1 MDHSRVYKLIQEA
14 LEVNK
19 DLFLI
24 QQQISPNGDIEVIV
38 DGDHGVA
45 LEECIRISRHIE
57 HNLDRESD
65 DFSLMVTTPDITKP
79 ISHPRQYYKNLGRT
93 LQLQLETGKLE
104 GKLIDVTSE
113 TIKIEYQTKEPKAI
127 GKGKQ
132 TVIKQDIISFDQ
144 IIKAKV
150 KIVFN

>member
-1 MDHSRVYKLIQEA
+1 MDQNKVFKLIQEA
-14 LEVNK
+14 IDVNK
-19 DLFLI
+19 ELFLI
-24 QQQISPNGDIEVIV
+24 QQHISPNGDIEVIV
-38 DGDHGVA
+38 DGDNGVA

-65 DFSLMVTTPDITKP
+65 DFSLIVTTPDITKP
-79 ISHPRQYYKNLGRT
+79 ISHSRQYYKNMGRT

-104 GKLIDVTSE
+104 GTLIEVLPE
-113 TIKIEYQTKEPKAI
+113 AIKIEYQTKEPKTI

-132 TVIKQDIISFDQ
+132 TVIKQDIISFDK
-144 IIKAKV
+144 ITKAKV